1 MSWDDSGNDKNK
13 KDPWSGRKKEQQ
25 TPPDLDE
32 LVRSLQDKFGGLF
45 GGGGSKGGSPKGT
58 ANKKSPSGPSGA
70 SIGILIGLAVVIWL
84 ASGIYIV
91 DDGNRGVILRFG
103 KYLETTLPGPHWRFP
118 RPIDSAIIVN
128 VDQQRFIEIGYRS
141 GANQQAV
148 SGVRKE
154 ALMLTEDENI
164 IDVRLAVQ
172 YKVKSAQ
179 DYIFNVRAPEVTL
192 KESAESALRSVI
204 GKNKMDFVL
213 TEGRS
218 EVVAKV
224 ETKLQAMLDDYKTG
238 LIITSVNLVEAQ
250 PPEEVQG
257 AFSDAIRAR
266 EDEQRF
272 INESQAYS
280 NEVIPKA
287 RGAASR
293 IVQEAQAYEER
304 VKAEAAGDASRFDQL
319 LVQYEIAPEV
329 TRKRLYL
336 ETMEDV
342 LGNSKKVIMDVEG
355 GNNVMYLPVDKL
367 MESSTAKPAVTPNR
381 FITPPE
387 KSTPT
392 NTGRDTSY
400 RDSGRGR

>member
-1 MSWDDSGNDKNK
+1 MSWDDSDKDKK

-25 TPPDLDE
+25 QTPPDLDE
-32 LVRSLQDKFGGLF
+32 IVRSLQNKLGGIF
-45 GGGGSKGGSPKGT
+45 GGGGSNKGAAAKN
-58 ANKKSPSGPSGA
+58 APSGPSGF
-70 SIGILIGLAVVIWL
+70 SLSILIVVAAVVWL
-84 ASGIYIV
+84 ASGIYII
-91 DDGNRGVILRFG
+91 DEGNRGVVLRFG
-103 KYLETTLPGPHWRFP
+103 KYYETTMPGPHWRFP
-118 RPIDSAIIVN
+118 NPIDKAMIIN

-141 GANQQAV
+141 GSNQQAI
-148 SGVRKE
+148 SSISKE

-164 IDVRLAVQ
+164 IDIQLAVQ
-172 YKVKSAQ
+172 YKVKNAQ

-192 KESAESALRSVI
+192 KQSTESALRAVI

-224 ETKLQAMLDDYKTG
+224 EVALQAMLDDYGTG
-238 LIITSVNLVEAQ
+238 LIVTSVNLVEAQ

-257 AFSDAIRAR
+257 AFSDAIKAR
-266 EDEQRF
+266 EDEQRY

-293 IVQEAQAYEER
+293 IVQEAEAYEQR
-304 VKAEAAGDASRFDQL
+304 VSAEASGDASRFTQL
-319 LVQYEIAPEV
+319 RVQYEAAPEV

-342 LGNSKKVIMDVEG
+342 LGNSRKVILDVKN
-355 GNNVMYLPVDKL
+355 GNNMMYLPIDKL
-367 MESSTAKPAVTPNR
+367 MEKPVTKAATANR

-387 KSTPT
+387 KTTPA

-400 RDSGRGR
+400 RDRTVRAR

>member
-1 MSWDDSGNDKNK
+1 MSWDESDNDKNK

-32 LVRSLQDKFGGLF
+32 LVRSLQEKFGGLF
-45 GGGGSKGGSPKGT
+45 GGGGSKGT
-58 ANKKSPSGPSGA
+58 ANKKTSGGPSGA
-70 SIGILIGLAVVIWL
+70 SVGMLIGLAAVIWL

-91 DDGNRGVILRFG
+91 DEGNRGVVLRFG
-103 KYLETTLPGPHWRFP
+103 QYLETTLPGPHWRFP
-118 RPIDSAIIVN
+118 RPIDSAIIIN

-141 GANQQAV
+141 GANQQAA

-192 KESAESALRSVI
+192 KQSAESALRAVI

-224 ETKLQAMLDDYKTG
+224 ETALQEMLDAYNTG
-238 LIITSVNLVEAQ
+238 LIISTVNLVEAQ

-280 NEVIPKA
+280 NEIIPKA

-293 IVQEAQAYEER
+293 IVQEAEAYEQR
-304 VKAEAAGDASRFDQL
+304 VIAEASGDASRFTQL
-319 LVQYEIAPEV
+319 LVQYEMAPEV

-342 LGNSKKVIMDVEG
+342 LGNSKKVIMDIKG
-355 GNNVMYLPVDKL
+355 GNNLMYLPIDKL
-367 MESSTAKPAVTPNR
+367 MESSSAKKSTSSNR

-387 KSTPT
+387 KTTPA

-400 RDSGRGR
+400 RERGRVR

>member
-1 MSWDDSGNDKNK
+1 MSWDDSDNDKDKK
-13 KDPWSGRKKEQQ
+13 KDPWSGRKKDQQ
-25 TPPDLDE
+25 SPPDLDE
-32 LVRSLQDKFGGLF
+32 IVRSMQEKLSVLF
-45 GGGGSKGGSPKGT
+45 GGGPKNPKANGG
-58 ANKKSPSGPSGA
+58 NKTPSAPASGFSVMLLLGVA
-70 SIGILIGLAVVIWL
+70 AVVWL
-84 ASGIYIV
+84 ASGIYII
-91 DDGNRGVILRFG
+91 DEGNRGVILRFG
-103 KYLETTLPGPHWRFP
+103 QYHETTLPGPHWRFP
-118 RPIDSAIIVN
+118 SPVDSAIIVN
-128 VDQQRFIEIGYRS
+128 VDQQRFIEVGYRS
-141 GANQQAV
+141 GANQQAS

-172 YKVKSAQ
+172 YRIKNSQ

-192 KESAESALRSVI
+192 KQATESALRAVI
-204 GKNKMDFVL
+204 GKSKMDFVL

-224 ETKLQAMLDDYKTG
+224 EVELQEMLDAYGTG
-238 LIITSVNLVEAQ
+238 LLVSSVNLVEAQ

-266 EDEQRF
+266 EDEQRY

-280 NEVIPKA
+280 NEIIPKA

-293 IVQEAQAYEER
+293 IVQEAEAYEQR
-304 VKAEAAGDASRFDQL
+304 VRAEADGDASRFSQL
-319 LVQYEIAPEV
+319 LVQYEAAPEV

-342 LGNSKKVIMDVEG
+342 LGNSRKVIMDVKG
-355 GNNVMYLPVDKL
+355 GNNVMYLPIDKL
-367 MESSTAKPAVTPNR
+367 MEQSTPKAPANR

-387 KSTPT
+387 KTTPA

-400 RDSGRGR
+400 RDRGRGR

>member
-25 TPPDLDE
+25 SPPDLDE
-32 LVRSLQDKFGGLF
+32 LVRTLQEKFGGLF
-45 GGGGSKGGSPKGT
+45 GGGGSKGT

-70 SIGILIGLAVVIWL
+70 NIGMLIGLAALIWM
-84 ASGIYIV
+84 ATGIYIV
-91 DDGNRGVILRFG
+91 DEGNRGVILRFG
-103 KYLETTLPGPHWRFP
+103 KYHETTLPGPHWRFP
-118 RPIDSAIIVN
+118 RPIDSAMIIN

-141 GANQQAV
+141 GANQQAS

-179 DYIFNVRAPEVTL
+179 DYIFNVRAPDVTL
-192 KESAESALRSVI
+192 KQSAESALRAVI

-224 ETKLQAMLDDYKTG
+224 ETNLQTMLDDYQTG
-238 LIITSVNLVEAQ
+238 LVISSVNLVEAQ

-280 NEVIPKA
+280 NEIIPKA

-293 IVQEAQAYEER
+293 IVQEAEGYEER
-304 VKAEAAGDASRFDQL
+304 VRAEALGDASRFNQL
-319 LVQYEIAPEV
+319 LVQYEAAPEV
-329 TRKRLYL
+329 TRKRLHL

-342 LGNSKKVIMDVEG
+342 LGNSKKVIMDVKG
-355 GNNVMYLPVDKL
+355 GNNVMYLPIDKL
-367 MESSTAKPAVTPNR
+367 MESSATKAAAPNR

-387 KSTPT
+387 KTAPV

-400 RDSGRGR
+400 RDRGRER

>member
-1 MSWDDSGNDKNK
+1 MSWDESDNDKSKK
-13 KDPWSGRKKEQQ
+13 KDPWSGRKNDQQ

-32 LVRSLQDKFGGLF
+32 LVRSMQGKLSALF
-45 GGGGSKGGSPKGT
+45 GGGPKGPKGVD
-58 ANKKSPSGPSGA
+58 NKTPGAPAASGMSLMVLIILA
-70 SIGILIGLAVVIWL
+70 SVIWL
-84 ASGIYIV
+84 ASGVYII
-91 DDGNRGVILRFG
+91 DEGNRGVILRFG
-103 KYLETTLPGPHWRFP
+103 SYHETTLPGPHWRFP
-118 RPIDSAIIVN
+118 SPIDSTLIVN
-128 VDQQRFIEIGYRS
+128 VDQQRYIEVGYRT
-141 GANQQAV
+141 GANQQSV

-172 YKVKSAQ
+172 YKIKDAEN
-179 DYIFNVRAPEVTL
+179 YIFNVRSPEVTL
-192 KESAESALRSVI
+192 KQATESALRAVI
-204 GKNKMDFVL
+204 GKSKMDFVL

-224 ETKLQAMLDDYKTG
+224 EIGLQKMLDDYGTG
-238 LIITSVNLVEAQ
+238 LLVSSVNLVEAQ

-266 EDEQRF
+266 EDEQRY

-287 RGAASR
+287 RGTASR
-293 IVQEAQAYEER
+293 IVQEAEAYQER
-304 VKAEAAGDASRFDQL
+304 VKAEAAGDASRFSQI
-319 LVQYEIAPEV
+319 LVQYEAAPEV

-342 LGNSKKVIMDVEG
+342 LGNSRKVIMDVKG
-355 GNNVMYLPVDKL
+355 GNNLMYLPLDKL
-367 MESSTAKPAVTPNR
+367 MESASSRKAAPNR

-387 KSTPT
+387 KTTPS

-400 RDSGRGR
+400 RDRGRGK

>member
-1 MSWDDSGNDKNK
+1 MSWDDSGNDKK
-13 KDPWSGRKKEQQ
+13 KEDPWSGRKKEQQ

-32 LVRSLQDKFGGLF
+32 LVRSLQEKFGGLF
-45 GGGGSKGGSPKGT
+45 GGGGSKGTS
-58 ANKKSPSGPSGA
+58 NKKPSSGPSGA
-70 SIGILIGLAVVIWL
+70 NLGVLVGIAALIWL
-84 ASGIYIV
+84 ATGIYIV
-91 DDGNRGVILRFG
+91 DEGNRGVILRFG
-103 KYLETTLPGPHWRFP
+103 KYHETTLPGPHWRFP
-118 RPIDSAIIVN
+118 RPVDSAIIVN

-141 GANQQAV
+141 GANQQAA

-172 YKVKSAQ
+172 YRVKNPQ

-192 KESAESALRSVI
+192 KQSAESALRSVI

-224 ETKLQAMLDDYKTG
+224 ETKLQTMLDEYETG
-238 LIITSVNLVEAQ
+238 LIILSVNLVEAQ

-272 INESQAYS
+272 INEAQAYS

-293 IVQEAQAYEER
+293 IVQEAQAYEQR
-304 VKAEAAGDASRFDQL
+304 VKSEAKGDASRFDQL
-319 LVQYEIAPEV
+319 LVQYEAAPEV

-342 LGNSKKVIMDVEG
+342 LGNSKKVIMDVKG
-355 GNNVMYLPVDKL
+355 GNNLMYLPIDKL
-367 MESSTAKPAVTPNR
+367 MESTAAKSSAAPNR

-387 KSTPT
+387 KTTPD

-400 RDSGRGR
+400 RDRGRGR